1 MTQPLWS
8 KDKKP
13 AYLEGRTNEDD
24 VYLTERGWVIR
35 RPWSTSADG
44 QHIFE
49 ELEVAMPGASLDV
62 KDDQGTVVE
71 EFRANITDINFTA
84 GDYTVADDPK
94 PTVTI
99 DLVFDEKVN
108 FDVTSGTPTIASDP
122 ANLTF
127 SLVGYPT
134 ARKKN
139 QLRFEVE
146 LQGTETLVDDL
157 TLAGEIVL
165 NGGTITDAGTDD
177 PSTLTIPVEYRTLT
191 GVNLV

>member
-1 MTQPLWS
+1 MAQPIWS

-13 AYLEGRTNEDD
+13 VHLEGKDN

-44 QHIFE
+44 QYIFE
-49 ELEVAMPGASLDV
+49 ELEVAMPGASIDV

-71 EFRANITDINFTA
+71 EVRANITDIIFTA
-84 GDYTVADDPK
+84 GDYDIDGDPK

-108 FDVTSGTPTIASDP
+108 FDVSLGTPTIASDP

-127 SLVGYPT
+127 SLVDYPT

-139 QLRFEVE
+139 QLRFVAE
-146 LQGTETLVDDL
+146 LQGTETAVNDL
-157 TLAGEIVL
+157 TLAGEIVP
-165 NGGTITDAGTDD
+165 NGGTITDAGTGD
-177 PSTLTIPVEYRTLT
+177 PSTLTIPEEYKTLT